1 MTTVLTLALV
11 MSEAE
16 WLYRL
21 SNLGPQWTGNINKNT
36 GPERHAAVHAPHVRN
51 KKPDAQRE

>member
-1 MTTVLTLALV
+1 MTTALTLALV

-21 SNLGPQWTGNINKNT
+21 SGLGPQWTGNINKNN
-36 GPERHAAVHAPHVRN
+36 GPDRHV
-51 KKPDAQRE
+51 AQFTLLM